1 MNLIPFQSESRW
13 VLLVGLLVQLLA
25 TQPCFS
31 QTSNHFSSPSFDA
44 SRTGSSRQEKFAP
57 VTQWENPRSNQTNSW
72 EAQRS
77 EWEAQRSEWE
87 TQRSEWETQ
96 RSPLQSAQQS
106 ADQFREIAASRTT
119 PVSDIAAGNEAF
131 VEQWMELAQQHA
143 DLSRRL
149 EQATAKLHTT
159 SADLDDIT
167 AKIEHYG
174 LTPTIGLLLRSKQDQ
189 LDQWQ
194 VRDSSNAFAS
204 EDLARSRALQLAIEM
219 VEYDGGDVIK
229 QSEELLAATA
239 ATAHHP
245 ESLET
250 KPQLQSLLR
259 ERHQWLAALRQG
271 YEVYQQKLGELDAV
285 TRASTVLTSDYRKLV
300 DRHIIWIRSGDPLS
314 ISDLKQLRSG
324 TAALFD
330 SRRSGDFG
338 YSMQQKWISDP
349 VAGIGLLFSIVMILI
364 VRWRAKTW
372 LISIGDRRRMRQ
384 SSADARTLAASA
396 LTVVVAVTLPAVLY
410 AVARWLG
417 RGYVSESTLNASSG
431 FYAAALV
438 ALMAEVPRQLLR
450 NWGFVDKHVAVEL
463 PLRERASNYLK
474 LIGVGLVLAAYLIT
488 LTADIDHGMWRGS
501 VARVGFIIAMSLVA
515 WTLHRSLRP
524 VGGSLEPLIAK
535 FGGQVIHRIRF
546 LIYLAGVGFPLAM
559 ITLAVLGYG
568 FTAIAIL
575 QRATVTLVSLL
586 VAATLW
592 PAVKILAAGG
602 WSMLTGT
609 SPAPGRHDDDGA
621 AQKLATASLPGVL
634 AEHYLELKHQ
644 LAFLCQCALVFATL
658 AGVAWLWI
666 DIFPIM
672 QMGNP
677 VVWSIQDT
685 LMQPTVNEAG
695 QTVVS
700 AVVETKPITMLHL
713 GFAAVTL
720 FVAFQLAKLLPAL
733 FDALVLQRVSFDE
746 GMEHFSLVLGRFLLF
761 SVGCVIACT
770 SIGIRWQ
777 TIQWLAVGLTIGLGF
792 GLQDMVRNLFG
803 GLIVLFEKPAHLGDF
818 ISVGEARGRVAAQR
832 LRTTILTDDDGRE
845 VIIPN
850 QNFVGEN
857 VVNWRG
863 AGRLSVIPIEV
874 AVSRDQ
880 RPTDICRLL
889 TELAIEQDDVLLTP
903 TPQATLVCVG
913 KSSQRIE
920 LRVWIE
926 DGHDAEIYRESL
938 LRLVRRFLGE
948 NNWLAKT
955 QPTQPLLRN
964 RLDDRDIDT
973 PRRRSRTGRAA

>member
-1 MNLIPFQSESRW
+1 MNRNPVSCESRW
-13 VLLVGLLVQLLA
+13 VLLVGLLLHLLA
-25 TQPCFS
+25 NQPCS
-31 QTSNHFSSPSFDA
+31 AQTASSFGSP
-44 SRTGSSRQEKFAP
+44 GYNSSRNGVPQPEKFVPAG
-57 VTQWENPRSNQTNSW
+57 QWENSRSDQTDH
-72 EAQRS
+72 
-77 EWEAQRSEWE
+77 WE
-87 TQRSEWETQ
+87 TQRT
-96 RSPLQSAQQS
+96 PLQSAQQS
-106 ADQFREIAASRTT
+106 ADRFREIAESSVP
-119 PVSDIAAGNEAF
+119 PVSDIANGNEGF
-131 VEQWMELAQQHA
+131 VKQWMELARQHA
-143 DLSRRL
+143 ELSERL
-149 EQATAKLHTT
+149 DQASAKLHAT

-167 AKIEHYG
+167 GKIEHYG

-194 VRDSSNAFAS
+194 VRDSSNALAS
-204 EDLARSRALQLAIEM
+204 EDLAQSRALQLAIEM
-219 VEYDGGDVIK
+219 VEYNGGDVIK
-229 QSEELLAATA
+229 QSERLLAATS
-239 ATAHHP
+239 ATTQRP
-245 ESLET
+245 ESVAT
-250 KPQLQSLLR
+250 KLQLQALLR

-271 YEVYQQKLGELDAV
+271 YENYQQKLSELDTV

-300 DRHIIWIRSGDPLS
+300 DRHIIWIRSGKPLGM
-314 ISDLKQLRSG
+314 SDLKQLRGG

-349 VAGIGLLFSIVMILI
+349 VAGIGLLFSIVAVLI

-372 LISIGDRRRMRQ
+372 LISIGERRRMRQ
-384 SSADARTLAASA
+384 ASADARTLAASA
-396 LTVVVAVTLPAVLY
+396 LTVVVAVALPAVLY
-410 AVARWLG
+410 AIARWLG

-450 NWGFVDKHVAVEL
+450 NWGFVDKHVDVEL
-463 PLRERASNYLK
+463 PRRERAANYLK
-474 LIGVGLVLAAYLIT
+474 LIGLALVLAAYLIT
-488 LTADIDHGMWRGS
+488 LTAEIDHGMWRGS

-515 WTLHRSLRP
+515 WTLHLSLRP

-535 FGGQVIHRIRF
+535 LGGLVVHRIRF
-546 LIYLAGVGFPLAM
+546 LVYLAGVGFPLAM

-568 FTAIAIL
+568 FTAVAIL
-575 QRATVTLVSLL
+575 QRATITLVSLL

-592 PAVKILAAGG
+592 PAVKILAAGC
-602 WSMLTGT
+602 WSMLTGA
-609 SPAPGRHDDDGA
+609 SPTPRRRDDGTE
-621 AQKLATASLPGVL
+621 QQLVTSVPGVL

-644 LAFLCQCALVFATL
+644 LAFLCQCALVFTTI

-685 LMQPTVNEAG
+685 VMQPTVNEAG

-700 AVVETKPITMLHL
+700 TVVDTKPITMLHL
-713 GFAAVTL
+713 AFAVVTL

-770 SIGIRWQ
+770 AIGIRWQ

-792 GLQDMVRNLFG
+792 GLQDMIRNLCG
-803 GLIVLFEKPAHLGDF
+803 GLIVLFEKPAQLGDF

-832 LRTTILTDDDGRE
+832 LRTTVLTDDDGRE

-874 AVSRDQ
+874 AVTRDE
-880 RPTDICRLL
+880 RPADVCRLL
-889 TELAIEQDDVLLTP
+889 TELAMELDDVLLTP

-913 KSSQRIE
+913 KTSQRIE

-926 DGHDAEIYRESL
+926 GGHNAEIYRESM
-938 LRLVRRFLGE
+938 LRLVRRFLSE
-948 NNWLAKT
+948 KNWLAQT
-955 QPTQPLLRN
+955 QPTQPILRN
-964 RLDDRDIDT
+964 RLEDRDIDA